1 MSLTLVWVCAF
12 VDVLTKLYTWVLAR
26 ILSKWGTL
34 VGFFL
39 VLPAL
44 GSLQKRTCCCCL
56 FLTTMMELAS
66 WLSSLRMV
74 AVVLYHLGNFV
85 QLQSERKCDAAAGRL
100 GRELK
105 TWLFSLSCSFWQEPA
120 MRTSSSRKS
129 EDSFSGSMEMSQLQV
144 TFEKDCIFSALYY
157 ISSSSQK
164 LQHFSA
170 PETKNNHRSRV
181 FWLPHKDLSFWT
193 TVILCCC
200 YLTCKSVTAA
210 KTCQ

>member
-1 MSLTLVWVCAF
+1 
-12 VDVLTKLYTWVLAR
+12 
-26 ILSKWGTL
+26 
-34 VGFFL
+34 
-39 VLPAL
+39 
-44 GSLQKRTCCCCL
+44 
-56 FLTTMMELAS
+56 
-66 WLSSLRMV
+66 
-74 AVVLYHLGNFV
+74 V

-100 GRELK
+100 ALELK
-105 TWLFSLSCSFWQEPA
+105 TWLFSLSCSLWQEPA
-120 MRTSSSRKS
+120 MRTSSSRNS

-157 ISSSSQK
+157 IYSSSQK

-170 PETKNNHRSRV
+170 PETKNNQWSRV
-181 FWLPHKDLSFWT
+181 FWLPHKDLTFWT